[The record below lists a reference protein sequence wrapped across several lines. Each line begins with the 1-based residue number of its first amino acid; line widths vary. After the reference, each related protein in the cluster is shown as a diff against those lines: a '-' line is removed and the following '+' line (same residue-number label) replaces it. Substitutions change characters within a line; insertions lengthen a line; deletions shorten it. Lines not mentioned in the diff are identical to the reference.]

1 MSAEAAAVTSSAPA
15 GAARWLAL
23 LAALAVQAV
32 SVGATLVA
40 FGFVLV
46 PIAKDFG
53 ASVATVNLGMVAFI
67 PAQAAFGI
75 LLGRLVDRFGP
86 RAAML
91 GGALASAL
99 GFLVIWSAPS
109 LLVAGLGYVLA
120 VAPGT
125 GALGALPAAKL
136 VADWFPDRR
145 GMALGI
151 CGIGPSIGVFAAP
164 VLIATG
170 VEAWGWRGAVL
181 ACAIAIGALGPLVAL
196 LAREAAPSRD
206 AAAPNTPAAGSVAF
220 LRDRNFW
227 ALTLCFGLCFGVLIS
242 LGNAYPAYGQETRGI
257 TGQHVSLL
265 LATAAVTG
273 VIASVGLGWL
283 ADRVPRIPLIWAAQA
298 PLALGAV
305 ALALTP
311 EVRWLLPLAAGVG
324 VAQALT
330 PLWTSTIS
338 DRFEPAVFGSVM
350 GAMGFCML
358 PLTMSSLQIPM
369 VVFERTG
376 RFEVAFAIFAG
387 MSVVAAIAI
396 GFLRPKRATPPA

>member
-1 MSAEAAAVTSSAPA
+1 LSAEATVTTHAS
-15 GAARWLAL
+15 AARWVAL
-23 LAALAVQAV
+23 LAALATQAV

-46 PIAKDFG
+46 PIAREFG

-67 PAQAAFGI
+67 PAQAAFGVV
-75 LLGRLVDRFGP
+75 LGRLVDRFGP
-86 RAAML
+86 RVAML
-91 GGALASAL
+91 GGALVTAL
-99 GFLVIWSAPS
+99 GFLLIWKAPS

-164 VLIATG
+164 VLIASAIRT
-170 VEAWGWRGAVL
+170 WGWRGAVL
-181 ACAIAIGALGPLVAL
+181 MFAIAIGALVPLVVL
-196 LAREAAPSRD
+196 VQEAATRSHAADEHAPSPR
-206 AAAPNTPAAGSVAF
+206 GMSF

-227 ALTLCFGLCFGVLIS
+227 VMTLCFGFGFGVMIS

-257 TGQHVSLL
+257 SGEHVGMLL
-265 LATAAVTG
+265 SVAAVTG
-273 VIASVGLGWL
+273 VIASIGLGWL
-283 ADRVPRIPLIWAAQA
+283 ADRVPRIPLIWIAQA
-298 PLALGAV
+298 PLAVSLA
-305 ALALTP
+305 ALAVTP
-311 EVRWLLPLAAGVG
+311 EVRWLVPLAAAAGI
-324 VAQALT
+324 AQSLT
-330 PLWTSTIS
+330 PLWTATIS

-369 VVFERTG
+369 IVFERSG
-376 RFEVAFAIFAG
+376 RFELAFAIFA
-387 MSVVAAIAI
+387 VLTVAAAIAI
-396 GFLRPKRATPPA
+396 GFLRARPATPRP

>member
-1 MSAEAAAVTSSAPA
+1 MSTGALAEPAPS
-15 GAARWLAL
+15 GVARGLAL
-23 LAALAVQAV
+23 LAALATQAV

-46 PIAKDFG
+46 PIAREFG

-67 PAQAAFGI
+67 PAQAAFGVV
-75 LLGRLVDRFGP
+75 LGRLVDRFGP

-91 GGALASAL
+91 GGALVSAL
-99 GFLVIWSAPS
+99 GFALIWRSSS
-109 LLVAGLGYVLA
+109 LLVAGLGYVVA

-164 VLIATG
+164 LLIASA
-170 VEAWGWRGAVL
+170 VRAWGWRGAVL
-181 ACAIAIGALGPLVAL
+181 AFAIAVGALVPLVAFVQ
-196 LAREAAPSRD
+196 EAATGSHGGD
-206 AAAPNTPAAGSVAF
+206 GQAPAPRGMPF

-227 ALTLCFGLCFGVLIS
+227 VMTLCFGVGFGVLIS

-257 TGQHVSLL
+257 SGEHVGMLL
-265 LATAAVTG
+265 SIAAVTG
-273 VIASVGLGWL
+273 VIASIALGWL
-283 ADRVPRIPLIWAAQA
+283 ADRVPRVPLIWVAQA
-298 PLALGAV
+298 PLLLSV
-305 ALALTP
+305 VLLAITP
-311 EVRWLLPLAAGVG
+311 EVRWLAPLAATAGI
-324 VAQALT
+324 AQALT
-330 PLWTSTIS
+330 PLWTATIS
-338 DRFEPAVFGSVM
+338 DRFEPGVFGSVM

-369 VVFERTG
+369 IVFERSG
-376 RFEVAFAIFAG
+376 RFELAFAIFAG
-387 MSVVAAIAI
+387 LIVVAAIAVA
-396 GFLRPKRATPPA
+396 FLRPKRATGLP